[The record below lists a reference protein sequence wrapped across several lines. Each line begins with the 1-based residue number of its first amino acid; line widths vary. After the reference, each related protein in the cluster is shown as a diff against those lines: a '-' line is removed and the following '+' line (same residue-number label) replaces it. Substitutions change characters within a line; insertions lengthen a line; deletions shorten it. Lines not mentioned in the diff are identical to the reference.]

1 MKARSMQSKR
11 YFPQCVQIT
20 MAFCNLCV
28 TVFREELF
36 AKSGSLIVIGSDGI
50 GFKGRFAQVGLD
62 WSVSISW

>member
-1 MKARSMQSKR
+1 
-11 YFPQCVQIT
+11 

-36 AKSGSLIVIGSDGI
+36 AKSGSWIVIGSDGI